1 MKICVVSGTFHP
13 EPGGPPTF
21 LYHLL
26 PDLVRRGHL
35 VEVITYGEP
44 GSPADYGYAVT
55 RISRRQPIPFRLL
68 AFTRAAFSAGR
79 RADVFFVSDYGLP
92 VALANLGLRKPVVMR
107 LVADFAWEFCQL
119 HGWIPETQ
127 TVEAFQTAKHSL
139 RVRLL
144 RQAQAFYTRAASR
157 IIVPSEHVARLV
169 RAGGGTPQVIYNAID
184 GKPFADLPPRT
195 GGFTLI
201 TVARLAPVKGVDV
214 AIRALAQV
222 RRSHPQARLIVV
234 GDGPAR
240 NNLEQLC
247 RELELDRSVQFTGAL
262 PVDSV
267 ARHLGAADVGVLGSR
282 TEGLP
287 HLALEAMAAGT
298 PLVATRVGGT
308 PEVVADGVNGLLVP
322 PDDPSAMA
330 QAILRLFDDPAL
342 GERLTHAGRA
352 TLERFS
358 WPRLVDAYEA
368 TLLGVLKR

>member
-26 PDLVRRGHL
+26 PKLAERGHA
-35 VEVITYGEP
+35 VEVITYGES
-44 GSPADYGYAVT
+44 GSPANYGYPVT
-55 RISRRQPIPFRLL
+55 RISRRQPIPLRLL
-68 AFTRAAFSAGR
+68 AFTRAVFSAGR

-92 VALANLGLRKPVVMR
+92 VAIANLGLRKPIVMR
-107 LVADFAWEFCQL
+107 LVADFAWEFCQR

-127 TVEAFQTAKHSL
+127 TVEAFQTAQHSL

-144 RQAQAFYTRAASR
+144 RRAQAFYRRAASR
-157 IIVPSEHVARLV
+157 MIVPSEHVARLV
-169 RAGGGTPQVIYNAID
+169 RAGGGAPQVIYNAVD
-184 GKPFADLPPRT
+184 GRPFANLPPRI

-201 TVARLAPVKGVDV
+201 TIARLAPVKGVDV

-222 RRSHPQARLIVV
+222 CRSHPQARLIVV

-240 NNLEQLC
+240 NDLEQLC
-247 RELELDRSVQFTGAL
+247 RELELDPSVQFTGAL
-262 PVDSV
+262 PIDSV
-267 ARHLGAADVGVLGSR
+267 ARHLGAADVCVLGSR

-287 HLALEAMAAGT
+287 HVALEAMAAGT

-322 PDDPSAMA
+322 PDDPLAMA

-342 GERLTHAGRA
+342 AERLTQAGRA

-368 TLLGVLKR
+368 TLLGVLQR